1 MGFLG
6 ITERNVSMDE
16 LPENHFMVV
25 HPLNDAPEEK
35 VDTSGLGPIKMTP
48 SVRWSLYALR
58 GYLILMILLVAY
70 HVIDLAGFI
79 GHHAH

>member
-6 ITERNVSMDE
+6 AIRHNVAIDE
-16 LPENHFMVV
+16 VPENHYIVV
-25 HPLNDAPEEK
+25 HPLHDAPEEK
-35 VDTSGLGPIKMTP
+35 VDTSALGPIKMTP

-58 GYLILMILLVAY
+58 GYLILMVLLVAY

-79 GHHAH
+79 GHHAK